1 MYSFTYRK
9 TVEHKLMTDTVY
21 NGDDKEKDN
30 RNSFSSKV
38 YEKKEDRNKGKN
50 EREGGNKGERK
61 GKKGEK
67 TSNLKIYEIL

>member
-30 RNSFSSKV
+30 HNSFSSKV